1 MGSYGIYKYD
11 CIKNK
16 RGNVDRKATLD
27 KEHTG
32 ENYGVVKSAM
42 SGGNYYAVRW
52 CRNDNGETRHY
63 LEVDKVW
70 LDECLWYK
78 PMDDTMGPCYY
89 DCPKSILDLADKL
102 CPCNDEYDPHGY
114 AKSWRDKC
122 RENIA
127 KKRNPLAFANVKYGD
142 SIIWHVPVGVGW
154 AKEFEGKTLRLT
166 KVKGKRCWVCY
177 ELWTGFKIKSVMVE
191 DCEPDDLCKVA

>member
-1 MGSYGIYKYD
+1 MGWTSFNKSFATTNARGGIDKKATIINEVEAWGDVKIVKAAMAGGNCY
-11 CIKNK
+11 CIELMKK
-16 RGNVDRKATLD
+16 TGKHYLVMYLINVDSTD
-27 KEHTG
+27 F
-32 ENYGVVKSAM
+32 
-42 SGGNYYAVRW
+42 YYK
-52 CRNDNGETRHY
+52 DIT
-63 LEVDKVW
+63 
-70 LDECLWYK
+70 
-78 PMDDTMGPCYY
+78 DTMGPCYY

-102 CPCNDEYDPHGY
+102 CPCDEQYDPNGY
-114 AKSWRDKC
+114 GRAWRDKC

-177 ELWTGFKIKSVMVE
+177 ELWTGFKTKSVMVE
-191 DCEPDDLCKVA
+191 DCEPDNLCKVA